1 MEDKKPFW
9 EVKRDLV
16 RVAYGCQAT
25 FPGQEERKLL
35 RTGGHKIYKDGKIF
49 KEP

>member
-1 MEDKKPFW
+1 MEDKNPFW
-9 EVKRDLV
+9 EVKRNGM
-16 RVAYGCQAT
+16 RVAYGCEAT

-35 RTGGHKIYKDGKIF
+35 RAGWHKIYKDGKIF